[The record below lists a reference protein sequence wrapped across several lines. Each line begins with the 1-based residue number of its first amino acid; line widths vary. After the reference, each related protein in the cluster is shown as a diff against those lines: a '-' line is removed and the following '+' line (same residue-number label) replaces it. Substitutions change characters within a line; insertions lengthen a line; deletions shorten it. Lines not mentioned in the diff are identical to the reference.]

1 MTGEFEME
9 DNFKEKLKI
18 NLWERL
24 YQRMMQV
31 ARIKEIL
38 RFIVENQ
45 IRLTFFQVLRTGF
58 AVRLELNIQ
67 KDIRLIRESLKE
79 YSLYT
84 CIINT
89 MFSFH
94 KIRET
99 LTKKGFLLWWNA
111 RLVNNWNKRN
121 YRLYIRIKV
130 CIRWRRRHNLLKISD
145 KVGLTLEYKT
155 FS

>member
-1 MTGEFEME
+1 VTGEFEME

-38 RFIVENQ
+38 RFIGENQ
-45 IRLTFFQVLRTGF
+45 IIRTFFQVLRTGF

-99 LTKKGFLLWWNA
+99 LTKKCFLFWWNA

-121 YRLYIRIKV
+121 YRLYIRTKV

>member
-1 MTGEFEME
+1 
-9 DNFKEKLKI
+9 
-18 NLWERL
+18 
-24 YQRMMQV
+24 MMQV

-38 RFIVENQ
+38 RFIGENQ
-45 IRLTFFQVLRTGF
+45 IIRTFFQVLRTGF

-99 LTKKGFLLWWNA
+99 LTKKCFL
-111 RLVNNWNKRN
+111 
-121 YRLYIRIKV
+121 
-130 CIRWRRRHNLLKISD
+130 
-145 KVGLTLEYKT
+145 
-155 FS
+155 F

>member
-1 MTGEFEME
+1 VTGEFEME

-38 RFIVENQ
+38 RFIGENQ
-45 IRLTFFQVLRTGF
+45 IIRTFFQVLRTGF

-67 KDIRLIRESLKE
+67 KDIRLIRESLKK

-99 LTKKGFLLWWNA
+99 LTKKCFLFWWNA

-130 CIRWRRRHNLLKISD
+130 CIRWRRWFNLLKISD
-145 KVGLTLEYKT
+145 KAGLTLEYKT